1 MRINY
6 QLFKLFGGCFFQIPS
21 RKKKR
26 ETNDMLCDLLYKV
39 FNFVSIKKFQK
50 ILKKL
55 YIYIQS
61 TLVISNSMGP
71 WKTFESTVVRLKRSY

>member
-26 ETNDMLCDLLYKV
+26 ETNDIMLRVEHEMLL
-39 FNFVSIKKFQK
+39 FGN
-50 ILKKL
+50 
-55 YIYIQS
+55 
-61 TLVISNSMGP
+61 ISL
-71 WKTFESTVVRLKRSY
+71 WIRSQAPI

>member
-6 QLFKLFGGCFFQIPS
+6 LLFKLFGGCFFQIPS

-39 FNFVSIKKFQK
+39 FNFVSIKKVQK

-55 YIYIQS
+55 YIYIFVFWS
-61 TLVISNSMGP
+61 FKMSVLTPFSPL
-71 WKTFESTVVRLKRSY
+71 

>member
-26 ETNDMLCDLLYKV
+26 ETNDIMLRDLLYKV
-39 FNFVSIKKFQK
+39 FNLVSIKKVQNDIK
-50 ILKKL
+50 EAI
-55 YIYIQS
+55 
-61 TLVISNSMGP
+61 
-71 WKTFESTVVRLKRSY
+71 